1 MRLLLD
7 THVFLC
13 CPSDRMLVAQA
24 QQERLVLVTHDGT
37 LTRYGISLLLT

>member
-13 CPSDRMLVAQA
+13 FISADV
-24 QQERLVLVTHDGT
+24 RLPARWRDTIRGT
-37 LTRYGISLLLT
+37 LFWIERGEVAGKVGL